1 MKKIFII
8 LAIAAIVV
16 ACKST
21 EEVPFTEAH
30 NYFVRNDAPMPVPT
44 VITSEEE
51 FDGYF
56 GMAAF
61 MGKDGKPTPIDFTTQ
76 MVLPIVLPVT
86 DIETEIKPVKVEL
99 KGDSLIYTY
108 SVQIGEPLSFSIQP
122 LSLIILDK
130 QYESKTIVLKQ

>member
-1 MKKIFII
+1 MKKILII

-21 EEVPFTEAH
+21 EEVPFTEAQ

-44 VITSEEE
+44 VITAEEE

-108 SVQIGEPLSFSIQP
+108 SVQIGEPISFSIQP

>member
-51 FDGYF
+51 FTNYF

-86 DIETEIKPVKVEL
+86 DIETKIKPVKVEL